1 MSLLNAGITA
11 FSLIVMPFT
20 GQTNMNQMNMNQTN
34 VNQTNIID
42 TVLREESSYEPHYMY
57 AIAEGVN
64 IRNAPNLESTILD
77 QTLINTQFEVV
88 GEYDGWSMITTQDG
102 YAYISSQYL
111 SDIPVSNRWNI
122 LLSKSEK
129 DLLARIVMLESAN
142 QSDEGQQA
150 VVEVIMNRI
159 YSDKFPD
166 TLYGVLSQ
174 KNQFSTWKN
183 RNSKRAVPT
192 EQVKQNI
199 ELVLNGGTNILPMDT
214 VYFSRGGEN
223 SRVERIIGDH
233 VFCNR

>member
-20 GQTNMNQMNMNQTN
+20 GQTNI
-34 VNQTNIID
+34 NQTNIID
-42 TVLREESSYEPHYMY
+42 TVSTVQEMKQEMNFEAHYMY

-64 IRNAPNLESTILD
+64 IRKAPDLESPILD
-77 QTLINTQFEVV
+77 QTLLNTQFEVV
-88 GEYDGWSMITTQDG
+88 GEYNGWSMITTEDG

-111 SDIPVSNRWNI
+111 SDSPIENRWDITLNE
-122 LLSKSEK
+122 SEK
-129 DLLARIVMLESAN
+129 DLLSRIVMLESGN

-150 VVEVIMNRI
+150 VVEVILNRI
-159 YSDKFPD
+159 YSEEWPN
-166 TLYGVLSQ
+166 TLYDVLSQ

-183 RNSKRAVPT
+183 RNSKRAIPT
-192 EQVKQNI
+192 DQVKRNI
-199 ELVLNGGTNILPMDT
+199 ELVLNGGTDILPMDT

-223 SRVERIIGDH
+223 SKVETVIGDH